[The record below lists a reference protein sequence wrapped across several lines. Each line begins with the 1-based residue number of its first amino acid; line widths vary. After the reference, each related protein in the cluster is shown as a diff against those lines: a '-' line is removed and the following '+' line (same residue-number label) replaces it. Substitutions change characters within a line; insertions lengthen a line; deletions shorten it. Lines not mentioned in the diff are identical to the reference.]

1 MIEANIQGI
10 WQSRVVLSC
19 ACLVGTV
26 MTSWGQDAWRVE
38 TPELDKAVAEM
49 EVQSEEKAARW
60 WGW

>member
-19 ACLVGTV
+19 ACLVGTM
-26 MTSWGQDAWRVE
+26 MTSWGQDVWRVE

-49 EVQSEEKAARW
+49 EVQSEETGR
-60 WGW
+60 